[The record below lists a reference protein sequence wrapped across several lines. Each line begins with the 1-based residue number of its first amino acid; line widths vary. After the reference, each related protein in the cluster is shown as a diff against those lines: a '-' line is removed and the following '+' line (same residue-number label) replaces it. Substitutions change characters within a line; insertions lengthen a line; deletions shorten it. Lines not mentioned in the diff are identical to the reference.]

1 MADMPQ
7 PEAGLSKSE
16 VEEIVK
22 AAVAA
27 IPQPDPGLT
36 SAEAEQIARGVV
48 ASIPPKSAPA
58 DYTRYFVMGGPLS
71 LAGWAPLHAAP
82 PNVPRRRHVVETQM
96 YPMMCRH

>member
-71 LAGWAPLHAAP
+71 QLQGG
-82 PNVPRRRHVVETQM
+82 RRCMPHPQTYRDGATLSRLKCTQ
-96 YPMMCRH
+96 

>member
-27 IPQPDPGLT
+27 IPQPEPGLT
-36 SAEAEQIARGVV
+36 SAEAETIARGI
-48 ASIPPKSAPA
+48 AHTNAIGRDK
-58 DYTRYFVMGGPLS
+58 
-71 LAGWAPLHAAP
+71 
-82 PNVPRRRHVVETQM
+82 
-96 YPMMCRH
+96 